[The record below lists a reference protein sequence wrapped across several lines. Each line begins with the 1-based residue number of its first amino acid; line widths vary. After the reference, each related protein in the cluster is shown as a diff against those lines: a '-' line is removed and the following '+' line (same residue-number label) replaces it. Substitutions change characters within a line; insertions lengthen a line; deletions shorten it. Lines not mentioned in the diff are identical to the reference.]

1 MPLLALIAAAASVTA
16 APTSDARD
24 LIAELNLARTRPAAY
39 AERLQAYAAGFDG
52 IVAHE
57 QPGDLGRQTFEG
69 PRAVDEAMRFVLR
82 QKPLQPLTYDRA
94 LSRSAAALAAD
105 QARTGRIGHTD
116 SGGAGPQQRIAL
128 YAPGAINTAEI
139 VSYGH
144 PSAEGVVRQFVV
156 DDGEQGRLHRGDVF
170 DPLFHRVGV
179 ACDEH
184 PTWGVVC
191 VVELAP

>member
-1 MPLLALIAAAASVTA
+1 MPLLALVTLAAWASTPSA
-16 APTSDARD
+16 DARQ

-52 IVAHE
+52 AVAHE

-69 PRAVDEAMRFVLR
+69 PRAVDEAMSFVLR
-82 QKPLQPLTYDRA
+82 QKPTQPLIFDPA
-94 LSRSAAALAAD
+94 LSRSAAALAED

-116 SGGAGPQQRIAL
+116 SNGAGPQQRIAL

-156 DDGEQGRLHRGDVF
+156 DDGERGRLHRGDVF

>member
-1 MPLLALIAAAASVTA
+1 MPLIALLALAASA
-16 APTSDARD
+16 IAPPSSDARE

-39 AERLQAYAAGFDG
+39 AERLQAYAAAFDG
-52 IVAHE
+52 AVAHD

-69 PRAVDEAMRFVLR
+69 PRAVDEATTFVLR
-82 QKPLQPLTYDRA
+82 QKPMQPLAYDAA

-116 SGGAGPQQRIAL
+116 SSGAGPQQRIAL
-128 YAPGAINTAEI
+128 YAPGALNTAEI

-156 DDGEQGRLHRGDVF
+156 DDGERNRLHRGDVF
-170 DPLFHRVGV
+170 DPMFHRAGV

>member
-1 MPLLALIAAAASVTA
+1 MPLIALIAAVASTA
-16 APTSDARD
+16 APPSSDARQ

-39 AERLQAYAAGFDG
+39 AERLQAYAAGFEG
-52 IVAHE
+52 GVAHE

-69 PRAVDEAMRFVLR
+69 HAAVEEALTFVLR
-82 QKPLQPLTYDRA
+82 QKAMQPLAYDPA

-116 SGGAGPQQRIAL
+116 SAGAGPQQRVAL
-128 YAPGAINTAEI
+128 YAPGAMNTAEI

-156 DDGEQGRLHRGDVF
+156 DDGERARLHRADVF
-170 DPLFHRVGV
+170 DPMFHRAGV